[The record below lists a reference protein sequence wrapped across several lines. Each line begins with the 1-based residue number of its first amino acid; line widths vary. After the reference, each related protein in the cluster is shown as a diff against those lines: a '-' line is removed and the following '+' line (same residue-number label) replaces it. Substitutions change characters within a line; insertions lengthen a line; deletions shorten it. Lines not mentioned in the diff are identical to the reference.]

1 MVSLTDG
8 QAALRAP
15 KPIAESEYLPRSA
28 DSQEWASKVL
38 VSRQS
43 DRDADSFKPNESF
56 LTCGQEWVLV
66 IRGPQYFD
74 QMSHGT
80 KMTRR
85 LLSYCG
91 LLAAA
96 LILNSAGASMVA
108 AQAREAGEIKTLSLG
123 LVSETHR
130 EEIEKHFQDFIRY
143 VTRKLSSGSA
153 IEGRVVVASTHY
165 EMAKLLEQRKVD
177 FYMES
182 AYPTYVVNF
191 VHGAGKLLLR
201 RWKSGLADY
210 YSVIFTRN
218 DSGIKRV
225 EDLKGKTIV
234 FEDTGSTSGY
244 LLPKLFLQRRGLKL
258 TEKGRFSPDSVATD
272 VGYIFARTQER
283 LVDTV
288 LTKQAA
294 AGAFSNDDF
303 SALEE
308 KKKAEIGVL
317 AQTDRL
323 PRHLLSVRSDLA
335 PALVDRLE
343 NILLAMHDDAEG
355 RKILQKADGTTK
367 FDMLPGGEAAMR
379 RRLLDSFYSPGGK

>member
-1 MVSLTDG
+1 
-8 QAALRAP
+8 
-15 KPIAESEYLPRSA
+15 
-28 DSQEWASKVL
+28 
-38 VSRQS
+38 
-43 DRDADSFKPNESF
+43 
-56 LTCGQEWVLV
+56 
-66 IRGPQYFD
+66 
-74 QMSHGT
+74 
-80 KMTRR
+80 MTRR
-85 LLSYCG
+85 LLFNRG
-91 LLAAA
+91 LFVAA
-96 LILNSAGASMVA
+96 LMLSLAGASSVA
-108 AQAREAGEIKTLSLG
+108 AQAREAVEVKTLSLG

-130 EEIEKHFQDFIRY
+130 EEIEKHFQDFVRY
-143 VTRKLSSGSA
+143 ITRKLSSGSA
-153 IEGRVVVASTHY
+153 IESRVVVASTHF
-165 EMAKLLEQRKVD
+165 ELAKLLEQRRVD

-210 YSVIFTRN
+210 YSIIFTRS

-234 FEDTGSTSGY
+234 FEDVGSTSGY

-258 TEKGRFSPDSVATD
+258 TEKGRFSPDNAATD
-272 VGYIFARTQER
+272 VGYVFARTQEK
-283 LVDTV
+283 LVDAV

-303 SALEE
+303 GALDE
-308 KKKAEIGVL
+308 KKKADIGVL

-335 PALVDRLE
+335 PGLVDRLE
-343 NILLAMHDDAEG
+343 GILLAMHDDAEG
-355 RKILQKADGTTK
+355 QKILQKTDGTTK